1 MVDICKKPDM
11 ERKSIPLLAFFCNL
25 FFQLFSQGPPIT
37 VETPIMLG
45 LEGSGIRTFGRY
57 ISTEKSNDF
66 VQVTAFPYNLSPT
79 FQVGGVLPF
88 VFKNPAGAGKASGL
102 GDLTVFTKYQL
113 YKKDGKARTFRVLG
127 RLAHTFPTGRTSGE
141 PPLGAGL
148 QQTNFGLIG
157 GHISPKIGIYG
168 DVGYNLTD
176 KGATDNMVYNFSIG
190 IPLLPHRY
198 PQKQVNAYL
207 ELNGNY
213 LLEPRTNQV
222 FLAPG
227 LQFIPGRRLL
237 IESSFQQPVFQKEGA
252 VNKINFRWL
261 LGLRFLIS

>member
-1 MVDICKKPDM
+1 M
-11 ERKSIPLLAFFCNL
+11 ERKSILFLAFFCSL

-66 VQVTAFPYNLSPT
+66 VQAVAVPYNLSPK

-88 VFKNPAGAGKASGL
+88 VFKNPNDLEKVNGF
-102 GDLTVFTKYQL
+102 GDLTVFAKYQL
-113 YKKDGKARTFRVLG
+113 YKKDGKAKTFRILG
-127 RLAHTFPTGRTSGE
+127 RLAHTFPTGKTSGKL
-141 PPLGAGL
+141 PVGSGL
-148 QQTNFGLIG
+148 QQTYVGLIA

-168 DVGYNLTD
+168 DAGYNLTNE
-176 KGATDNMVYNFSIG
+176 GATDNLIYNFSIG
-190 IPLLPHRY
+190 IPLLPHQY

-213 LLEPRTNQV
+213 LLDTGSNQL
-222 FLAPG
+222 FLSPG

-237 IESSFQQPVFQKEGA
+237 IESSFQQPVFQQEDA
-252 VNKINFRWL
+252 LNKTNFRWL
-261 LGLRFLIS
+261 LGMRFLIS